1 MKTRILTAL
10 ALVVALPAVAQANSF
25 ATEQALQ
32 SQHEALNVQTTS
44 DYQALSTRYA
54 VDTVQGGHSAAADQA
69 LTQVAE
75 QTQRGTHLQPG
86 SRDLI
91 GQGQS
96 VAAAQALQNT
106 NAAAGGQGNVEVS
119 FASLD

>member
-44 DYQALSTRYA
+44 DYQALPTRYA

-106 NAAAGGQGNVEVS
+106 NAAAGEQGSVE
-119 FASLD
+119 